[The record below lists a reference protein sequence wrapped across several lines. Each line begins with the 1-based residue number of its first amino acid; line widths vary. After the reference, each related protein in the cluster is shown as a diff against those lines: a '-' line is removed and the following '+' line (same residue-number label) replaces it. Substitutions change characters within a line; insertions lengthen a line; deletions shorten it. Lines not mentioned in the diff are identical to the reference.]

1 MKVSTVEKEIPVTKI
16 EKVKHIQLELTKDE
30 AAVLFCLFG
39 NMTGNILKKQF
50 KESIRPYPHLAEY
63 SYLSDN
69 FDYTDMIYRMH
80 CGLKQELK
88 KF

>member
-30 AAVLFCLFG
+30 AAVLLCLFG
-39 NMTGNILKKQF
+39 GMTGNILKEKF
-50 KESIRPYPHLAEY
+50 EESVQNYPSMGEY

-69 FDYTDMIYRMH
+69 FNYYDMIYKMH
-80 CGLKQELK
+80 HGLKKELK
-88 KF
+88 NF